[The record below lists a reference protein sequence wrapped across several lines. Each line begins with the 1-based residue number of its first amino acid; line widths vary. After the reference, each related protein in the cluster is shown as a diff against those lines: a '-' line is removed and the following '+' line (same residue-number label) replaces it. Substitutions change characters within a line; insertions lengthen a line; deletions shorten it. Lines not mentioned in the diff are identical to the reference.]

1 MCVLILK
8 YILKATYS
16 KIYALLVSKKT
27 FALAVNIKY
36 IKCTSHKIISN
47 LEKYKFNRKERVWP
61 FADFFPSSDLRP
73 FVCQESRFSRTSS
86 YQNDPVVPMM
96 HASLVLS
103 SFYQNKVLQWCKR
116 ITQRNHA
123 KDKLTR

>member
-16 KIYALLVSKKT
+16 KTYTLLVSKKT

-47 LEKYKFNRKERVWP
+47 LEK
-61 FADFFPSSDLRP
+61 
-73 FVCQESRFSRTSS
+73 
-86 YQNDPVVPMM
+86 
-96 HASLVLS
+96 
-103 SFYQNKVLQWCKR
+103 
-116 ITQRNHA
+116 
-123 KDKLTR
+123 